1 MSLKVNPL
9 IDVCHIAAENNSE
22 VLFRQ
27 ITLWNKVTDQSSR
40 GIFKSNSSN

>member
-27 ITLWNKVTDQSSR
+27 ITLWNKGYGSIVTWY
-40 GIFKSNSSN
+40 F